1 MVAGLDALFAVYA
14 FILVPYKPALQGVD
28 FMPCAVRDAAHR
40 DILTCAAEAAG
51 AVSLDMG
58 KIDEKIRVINQSRDV
73 DMLEFLEIDF
83 LRIIIFAEV
92 AAVVEHR
99 TSERRFRI
107 AAAFGMA
114 AVDIVVG
121 DEAFRPVFVE
131 EIHKLHDEY
140 RRNRRIGNARPD
152 VHFHRYGL
160 ALHLFRKTGPF
171 KKSCK
176 LLRKRLRRLIPC
188 ERHRCKQNFFC
199 HMILLPP
206 LSAAIL

>member
-1 MVAGLDALFAVYA
+1 M
-14 FILVPYKPALQGVD
+14 
-28 FMPCAVRDAAHR
+28 
-40 DILTCAAEAAG
+40 
-51 AVSLDMG
+51 SLDMG
-58 KIDEKIRVINQSRDV
+58 KINEKILVVNQSRDV

-114 AVDIVVG
+114 AVDIMIG
-121 DEAFRPVFVE
+121 DKAFRPVFVE

-152 VHFHRYGL
+152 VHFHRDGL
-160 ALHLFRKTGPF
+160 PLYLFRKAGHFEKP
-171 KKSCK
+171 CK

-188 ERHRCKQNFFC
+188 ECHWCKQNFFC
-199 HMILLPP
+199 HMILLSP